1 MCKIQRL
8 YETTLELNFLSRQSE
23 LALHRSYFL
32 GSDLGKI
39 YRAIPWEEL
48 VRTFGLKESILGRK
62 SHFSPS
68 GKLALMFL
76 KNYTSLSDEKLVEQL
91 NSNISYQLFCGV
103 LIHPSEPLKNGKIV
117 SSIRTELS
125 ALLSIELAQR
135 VLAEHWEPYLKSTDQ
150 ILTDATC
157 YESSVRYPT
166 DQKLIWESVSWA
178 YDQLKWAH
186 KELGQRM
193 PRTKYLKWS
202 GRYHNY
208 ARKRKTRI
216 KQRRSLT
223 GGLLRLL
230 EKLLPLLEQC
240 FEELG
245 LELDQYP
252 RLGTVKDVFE
262 QQSAYFYLG
271 IKPKNR
277 IISLFKPYLRPI
289 VRGKEVK
296 RVEFGAKV
304 NKLQVDGINFIE
316 YLDFEAFH
324 EGIRLDKTIWMS
336 RRLFGK
342 VSLIGADAIYAT
354 NDNRK
359 FCSKRKIQT
368 DFVRKGRAGKFEKQR
383 KILAKAIKKER
394 ATRLEG
400 SFGNEKNHY
409 NLRTIKARTKKNEIL
424 WIFFGIHTAN
434 ALNIGRRIDELE
446 LNKAA

>member
-8 YETTLELNFLSRQSE
+8 YETTLEINFLSRQSE
-23 LALHRSYFL
+23 LELHRSYFL

-39 YRAIPWEEL
+39 YGAIPWEQL
-48 VRTFGLKESILGRK
+48 VLAFGLKECILGRK
-62 SHFSPS
+62 SHFGPR

-76 KNYTSLSDEKLVEQL
+76 KSYTSLSDEKLIEQL

-103 LIHPSEPLKNGKIV
+103 LIHPSKPLKNGKIV

-125 ALLSIELAQR
+125 ALLSIDLAQAI
-135 VLAEHWEPYLKSTDQ
+135 LADHWEAYLNSTDQ

-166 DQKLIWESVSWA
+166 DQKLLWESVKWV
-178 YDQLKWAH
+178 YDELKWAC
-186 KELGQRM
+186 KALGQRM
-193 PRTKYLKWS
+193 PRSKYLKWS
-202 GRYHNY
+202 GRYHSY
-208 ARKRKTRI
+208 SRKRKARI
-216 KQRRSLT
+216 KEKRRLK

-230 EKLLPLLEQC
+230 EKLLYLLEQR

-245 LELDQYP
+245 LEVGDYP
-252 RLGTVKDVFE
+252 RFGTVKQVLE
-262 QQSAYFYLG
+262 QQSVYFYQG

-296 RVEFGAKV
+296 PVEFGAKV

-316 YLDFEAFH
+316 HLDFEAFH
-324 EGIRLDKTIWMS
+324 EGIRLDKTIWMA

-342 VSLIGADAIYAT
+342 VSLVGADAIYAT

-409 NLRTIKARTKKNEIL
+409 NLRRVRARTKNNEIL

-434 ALNIGRRIDELE
+434 ALNIGRRIHEIELK
-446 LNKAA
+446 KAA